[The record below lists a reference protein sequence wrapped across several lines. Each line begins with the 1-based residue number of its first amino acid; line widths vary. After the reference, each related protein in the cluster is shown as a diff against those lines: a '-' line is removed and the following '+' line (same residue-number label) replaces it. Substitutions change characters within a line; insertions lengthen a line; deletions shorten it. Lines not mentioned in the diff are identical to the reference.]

1 MLGFFWIQTGTK
13 AEKLSKTSLDFSHTC
28 LFFCFLCYVTI
39 ADIYWELTM
48 GKVLHVS
55 FTSFISLQRLVS
67 KACMMNILLRRKLRL
82 EEKLLNLLNLRE
94 LVMSKNFK
102 SWAQVCLTFNYYVV
116 LLHILSLGLFCL
128 EKKASS
134 HVLFLPTFLYFGGR
148 NWLIHF
154 RHWESFAPSNIS
166 PSPHTS
172 ITQRRVFVTSFGPL
186 NYILS
191 SLGGKLTC
199 NYFHD

>member
-13 AEKLSKTSLDFSHTC
+13 AEKLNKTSLDFSHTC

-55 FTSFISLQRLVS
+55 FTSFISLQRLGE
-67 KACMMNILLRRKLRL
+67 ACMMNILLRRKLRL

-128 EKKASS
+128 EKKKPQAMFYSYLLS
-134 HVLFLPTFLYFGGR
+134 
-148 NWLIHF
+148 
-154 RHWESFAPSNIS
+154 
-166 PSPHTS
+166 
-172 ITQRRVFVTSFGPL
+172 
-186 NYILS
+186 YILVEEIGWYISDTEKVLPLQTSALHPTPLSPRDVFS
-191 SLGGKLTC
+191 SPPLGHLII
-199 NYFHD
+199 FSLL

>member
-13 AEKLSKTSLDFSHTC
+13 AEKLSKTLLDFSHTC

-55 FTSFISLQRLVS
+55 FTSFISLQRLGE
-67 KACMMNILLRRKLRL
+67 ACMMNILLWRKLRL

-94 LVMSKNFK
+94 LVMSKNVK
-102 SWAQVCLTFNYYVV
+102 SWAQVCLTLNYYIV

-128 EKKASS
+128 EKTKNKKQT
-134 HVLFLPTFLYFGGR
+134 LKPCFILTYFLIFWWKKLVDTFQTLKKLCPFKHQPFTPHLY
-148 NWLIHF
+148 HPETCF
-154 RHWESFAPSNIS
+154 RCLPWA
-166 PSPHTS
+166 T
-172 ITQRRVFVTSFGPL
+172 
-186 NYILS
+186 
-191 SLGGKLTC
+191 
-199 NYFHD
+199 

>member
-28 LFFCFLCYVTI
+28 LFFCVLCYVTI

-55 FTSFISLQRLVS
+55 FTSFISLQRLGE
-67 KACMMNILLRRKLRL
+67 ACMMNILLWRKLRL

-102 SWAQVCLTFNYYVV
+102 SWAQVCLTFNYYIVQ
-116 LLHILSLGLFCL
+116 LHSLSLGLFCL
-128 EKKASS
+128 EKKKQT
-134 HVLFLPTFLYFGGR
+134 LKPCFILTYFLIFWWKKLVDTFQTLRKLCPFKHQPFTPHLY
-148 NWLIHF
+148 HPETCF
-154 RHWESFAPSNIS
+154 RCLPWA
-166 PSPHTS
+166 T
-172 ITQRRVFVTSFGPL
+172 
-186 NYILS
+186 
-191 SLGGKLTC
+191 
-199 NYFHD
+199 